1 MRLFFCTILQNFKAA
16 VLDDRL
22 TGLSYNLKTQAALE
36 FDIEAGE
43 NKDRFSLNLEYDDT
57 LQPTTDIDEN
67 TADDITVTCNDKRI
81 IIKSAGADLRKVRIA
96 DAAGRSTKTDA
107 SGHMEI
113 IDMNGYANGVYM
125 VTVWTKN
132 GSKTERII
140 VK

>member
-67 TADDITVTCNDKRI
+67 ATKNIIVVCNGQILNTISDIDDILSVQLTDM
-81 IIKSAGADLRKVRIA
+81 
-96 DAAGRSTKTDA
+96 AGRKITRNVNARSDAWKLKNFASGVYIAKVTTSSSTKTVK
-107 SGHMEI
+107 I
-113 IDMNGYANGVYM
+113 
-125 VTVWTKN
+125 TVK
-132 GSKTERII
+132 
-140 VK
+140 